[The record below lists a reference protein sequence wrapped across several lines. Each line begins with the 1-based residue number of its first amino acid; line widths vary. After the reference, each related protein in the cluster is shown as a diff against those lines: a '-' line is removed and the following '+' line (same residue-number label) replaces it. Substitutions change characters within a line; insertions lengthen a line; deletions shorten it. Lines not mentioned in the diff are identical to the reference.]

1 MRKWILIL
9 TAALFFAICMAG
21 CESGSAESSKN
32 ENSAGENSGKE
43 SAAPVF
49 DFESRTVTL
58 NSGYE
63 MPAAGLGTYA
73 LSDEECYNSVT
84 ALLEDGGRLIDTAS
98 YYGNEESVGRAIRDS
113 DVPRKEIFV
122 TTKIYP
128 TEFDDPEGAIEACL
142 ERLDIGYIDLMLL
155 HHPGAGEINAYREIE
170 KAIDAGK
177 IRSAGVS
184 CYYIRETDAF
194 LKNVST
200 PPALIQNEI
209 HPYYQ
214 DTDVVRHI
222 QSLSQKIVVQSWYPL
237 GGRGY
242 TGPMLNNRVIDEI
255 AGRYGKSPAQV
266 ILRWDLQNGVAVIP
280 GSSSPKHIRENIS
293 IFDFELT
300 ADEMKQIAKL
310 NRNEKHDW
318 Y

>member
-32 ENSAGENSGKE
+32 ENSAGENSGKG
-43 SAAPVF
+43 SSAPVF

-280 GSSSPKHIRENIS
+280 GSSSPKHIRENI
-293 IFDFELT
+293 FHF
-300 ADEMKQIAKL
+300 
-310 NRNEKHDW
+310 
-318 Y
+318 

>member
-1 MRKWILIL
+1 M
-9 TAALFFAICMAG
+9 
-21 CESGSAESSKN
+21 
-32 ENSAGENSGKE
+32 
-43 SAAPVF
+43 PV
-49 DFESRTVTL
+49 
-58 NSGYE
+58 
-63 MPAAGLGTYA
+63 AGLGTYA
-73 LSDEECYNSVT
+73 LSDEECYDSVT
-84 ALLEDGGRLIDTAS
+84 ALLECGGRLIDTAS
-98 YYGNEESVGRAIRDS
+98 YYGDEESVGRAIRDS
-113 DVPRKEIFV
+113 DVLREEIFV

-128 TEFDDPEGAIEACL
+128 TEFDDPEEAIEACL

-155 HHPGAGEINAYREIE
+155 HHPGANEAAAYREIE
-170 KAIDAGK
+170 KAIKEGK

-194 LKNVST
+194 LKKVST

-222 QSLSQKIVVQSWYPL
+222 QSLPQKIAVQAWHPL

-242 TGPMLNNRVIDEI
+242 TDQMLNNKVIGEI
-255 AGRYGKSPAQV
+255 AEKYAKSPAQV
-266 ILRWDLQNGVAVIP
+266 ILRWNLQNRVAVIP
-280 GSSSPKHIRENIS
+280 GSSNAAHIRENIS
-293 IFDFELT
+293 IFDFKLT
-300 ADEMKQIAKL
+300 SDEMRDIGGL